1 MTSRRSGSQVVIAQR
16 LPVEVVVLSAGF
28 GACETQRTMVIELTT
43 RPNMEV
49 FGKPDTARRG
59 SGLATWLRA
68 LKAEIDMDN
77 RDSRAE

>member
-1 MTSRRSGSQVVIAQR
+1 
-16 LPVEVVVLSAGF
+16 
-28 GACETQRTMVIELTT
+28 MVIELTT

-68 LKAEIDMDN
+68 LQAEIDMDN
-77 RDSRAE
+77 RDSRAQ